1 MDDLSKLGRSSESER
16 EACEVETRHH
26 EVDWLAEAEAHH
38 ACVHGIPPGYAELPR
53 VIADFQNLRAA
64 VGALIHYLAEDRHS
78 RSSEILATAGAATV
92 ADGEEPTLAPRPG
105 LSPLVQSARYVSA
118 PASRCAS
125 GEYHYWRLA
134 TAFVGQDETRVRT
147 WATCEQCGES
157 ALFEV
162 TPVPHVAPPGP

>member
-38 ACVHGIPPGYAELPR
+38 ACVHGIPPGYIELPR

-64 VGALIHYLAEDRHS
+64 VGALIHYLEEDRHS

-92 ADGEEPTLAPRPG
+92 ADGEEPTPAPRPG
-105 LSPLVQSARYVSA
+105 WLPLVMSAI
-118 PASRCAS
+118 ASGRCEPS
-125 GEYHYWRLA
+125 GEYHYWRLV
-134 TAFVGQDETRVRT
+134 TAFVGQDETRVRS

-162 TPVPHVAPPGP
+162 TPVPHLVPPGP